1 MVFFF
6 SSFLFSGCG
15 ENRKGNLVAIFE
27 FWVWFL
33 LWVIFF
39 CFNLVIIQDFVL
51 ILLLFLL
58 LIEIEQFSRWLQQLI
73 VTLDYLINVFLLAV
87 AGGKIENILPLA
99 RAR

>member
-1 MVFFF
+1 MKMVFF
-6 SSFLFSGCG
+6 FLFSGCG
-15 ENRKGNLVAIFE
+15 ENRKWNLVAIFE
-27 FWVWFL
+27 FWFWFFF
-33 LWVIFF
+33 LWVIFLLQYSYNTRL
-39 CFNLVIIQDFVL
+39 CFNSS
-51 ILLLFLL
+51 LFSLL